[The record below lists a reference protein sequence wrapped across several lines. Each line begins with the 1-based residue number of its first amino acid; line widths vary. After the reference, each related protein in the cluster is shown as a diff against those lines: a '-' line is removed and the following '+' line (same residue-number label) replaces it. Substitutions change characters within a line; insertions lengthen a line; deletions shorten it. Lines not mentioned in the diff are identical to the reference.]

1 MKWRSHNVNAIR
13 NKKVIS
19 VWNSRRC
26 EFSYVNTLTRKKL
39 SKNELSKSAWRIK
52 GCLHEKPLSGASFIP
67 RWLFDFVSCLHD
79 DGSLKVH
86 FMLIKYTCD
95 SKSQTLRMRYPF
107 QSTGRP
113 ISHWNGWSCRVYMI
127 PLQNLVPES
136 FNLFTFFQ
144 EDINQS
150 KVVNSFQLSS
160 DCINLYERMRINKKR
175 SHFSA
180 PCCKWTVVT
189 Y

>member
-1 MKWRSHNVNAIR
+1 MFTWENSH
-13 NKKVIS
+13 
-19 VWNSRRC
+19 RC
-26 EFSYVNTLTRKKL
+26 EFHTGMTFWFRIAFTWWWVISYL
-39 SKNELSKSAWRIK
+39 
-52 GCLHEKPLSGASFIP
+52 
-67 RWLFDFVSCLHD
+67 DY
-79 DGSLKVH
+79 LKVH
-86 FMLIKYTCD
+86 FRLIKYTCD
-95 SKSQTLRMRYPF
+95 SKSQTLRTRYPF